1 MDIKRVDDRKMEIHK
16 KEKAKVHVKDKGKLR
31 DKKALIHTRKKAPDI
46 VKTGFSATRRK
57 ITGHAEGGEEI
68 DNAMLVGNSAVN
80 VTEKT
85 VHGAKEM
92 AEIAKKIKR
101 VDKGKKLAKRM
112 AVKKSKKIAKK
123 IPKKVVKTTT
133 KESAK
138 FAAKETA
145 KVATKVAVTA
155 AGTATTGPAGP
166 LIGIATGEIAGIKMD
181 MADVRH
187 TNRLR
192 KIKFFRDKLQS
203 QEQQTDSLF
212 KLVKDLFV
220 KKFSVVANYF
230 VKYMVIFLLL
240 IIILV
245 AIVAVPVMAVIAI
258 LYNSPLAI
266 FLPPLESGDTVQSVA
281 SAYMADF
288 NREITDLSTQH
299 KDHDKGQIVYV
310 NYEGTGTPD
319 NLYDIVCVYMV
330 KYGYENIAINMTDT
344 NKQNLKSVFDDMCT
358 YTTATTSKK
367 EGKKTEKTLNVN
379 VVMKAYSEMITEY
392 SFSPDQVELINQFM
406 ESGTRAQLG
415 YGTAGNGETGTTD
428 SKSSMTDAEIKSITD
443 KITDAKAKQVCTF
456 ALTKV
461 GYPYSQPKRDSGAYY
476 DCSSLAYYSWQSAG
490 VSIMYNGAN
499 TAAAEAEYCSK
510 NGKTVSQKDIKPGD
524 LVFYSFQNN
533 GRYKN
538 ISHVAVYV
546 GDGKVVEAVD
556 ENHGVVYGNFYSKG
570 LVMIG
575 RPTKR

>member
-1 MDIKRVDDRKMEIHK
+1 MEIHK

-31 DKKALIHTRKKAPDI
+31 DKKALIHTRKKAPGM
-46 VKTGFSATRRK
+46 VKSGLSATRRK

-68 DNAMLVGNSAVN
+68 DNAMLVGSSAVN
-80 VTEKT
+80 VTGKT

-166 LIGIATGEIAGIKMD
+166 LIGMATGEIAGIKMD
-181 MADVRH
+181 MADARH

-212 KLVKDLFV
+212 KLAKDLFV
-220 KKFSVVANYF
+220 KKFSVVAKYF
-230 VKYMVIFLLL
+230 IKYMVIFLLL

-344 NKQNLKSVFDDMCT
+344 NKQNLKQVFDDMCT

-379 VVMKAYSEMITEY
+379 VVMKTYSEMITEY
-392 SFSPDQVELINQFM
+392 SFSPDQEELINQFM
-406 ESGTRAQLG
+406 GSETRAQLG
-415 YGTAGNGETGTTD
+415 YGTAGNGGTGTTD

-476 DCSSLAYYSWQSAG
+476 DCSSLAYYSWQSVG
-490 VSIMYNGAN
+490 VSIMYNGTN

-546 GDGKVVEAVD
+546 GDGKIVEACD
-556 ENHGVVYGNFYSKG
+556 ESTGVIYRDLYTSGM
-570 LVMIG
+570 VMIG
-575 RPTKR
+575 RPIKK